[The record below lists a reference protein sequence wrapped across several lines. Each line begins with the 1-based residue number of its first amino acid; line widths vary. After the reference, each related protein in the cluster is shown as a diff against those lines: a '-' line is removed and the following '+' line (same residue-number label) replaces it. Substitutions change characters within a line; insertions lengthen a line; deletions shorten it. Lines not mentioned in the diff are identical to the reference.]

1 MSQIIEPFIHY
12 LNQMRTMM
20 QRDDI
25 TEDLLKQRLSPD
37 MFPLHQQVSTAA
49 ALSLRC
55 CCPLFNKEVKS
66 FKRPT
71 ISLTDLQ
78 QELDDTIEYLEQL
91 ENNPFESMPS
101 SITFVAGF
109 ANHTLEPEQYFQFYA
124 WPNFLFHFSMAYA
137 ILRVAGLPL
146 GKGDFDGFHRYPA
159 GFSFPS

>member
-1 MSQIIEPFIHY
+1 MTDIIEPFVHY
-12 LNQMRTMM
+12 LNQLQTIL

-25 TEDLLKQRLSPD
+25 KDELLMRRLSPD

-55 CCPLFNKEVKS
+55 CCPLFNREVVN
-66 FKRPT
+66 FKRP
-71 ISLTDLQ
+71 IVSITDLQ
-78 QELDDTIEYLEQL
+78 EELDDTLDYLTQL
-91 ENNPFESMPS
+91 QDTSLDSMPT

-109 ANHTLEPEQYFQFYA
+109 TNHTLEPDKYFQLYA

-137 ILRVAGLPL
+137 ILRAAGIPL